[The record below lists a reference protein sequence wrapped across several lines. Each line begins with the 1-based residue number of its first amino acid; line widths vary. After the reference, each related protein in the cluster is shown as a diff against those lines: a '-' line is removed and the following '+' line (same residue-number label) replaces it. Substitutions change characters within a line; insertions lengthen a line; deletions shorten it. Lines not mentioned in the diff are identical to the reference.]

1 MFVARGRNQ
10 QPGERAPQSE
20 YVRLHHD
27 GTCLWWP
34 MYEQSVSHCRI
45 NVTRFPFDEQLCPL
59 IYESWKYNSTQLD
72 ITSLVMPENAS
83 HYQESEQ
90 WELLGRHDAFFFFFV
105 YAV

>member
-1 MFVARGRNQ
+1 
-10 QPGERAPQSE
+10 
-20 YVRLHHD
+20 
-27 GTCLWWP
+27 

-59 IYESWKYNSTQLD
+59 IYESWKYNTTQLD
-72 ITSLVMPENAS
+72 ITSLVMPDNAS